1 MNDRGNCLKYV
12 RRLIISYLIT
22 FAIYNIGGF
31 ESTDILLGV
40 AFVAIYMLLGR
51 VSFGGKEATT
61 DNSDTSDGMADPADS
76 SHKYTPA
83 AGIVAFIWTI
93 LYVIYMGERIFSGLT
108 NPVFAGIY
116 VILTVAGL
124 FVALYMVIRRVI
136 SILVRR
142 SFSSIYNNDSDT
154 AASSYNNDSDTAASS
169 GIMST
174 TSVWRI
180 WIIYTAI
187 IFLCMLP
194 LFLLNFPGTLTV
206 DSFDQLSQARGL
218 APYSD
223 HHPWVHT
230 LVIKAFYSI
239 GYGISHNVYG
249 GIAAYTL
256 IQMIIV
262 AMSVSYAITVLGFGR
277 KSRVLML
284 LGFVLYPYNL
294 AYSITMWKDVLFAA
308 SVLVLTVTIF
318 RMFVLRSG
326 SRLMDVI
333 LFFISSLLMCMLRH
347 NGLYAYILTMIV
359 IFIYE
364 ITSYIK
370 CQKKHTIIDK
380 DSEGRR
386 RLIVTIVS
394 VAVVF
399 LVTAIVKG
407 PVKRTCNVEKDSIAY
422 NYAIPLQQI
431 ARVVHDGYELTSEE
445 AEALN
450 KINDID
456 YLKDNYSP
464 GGADLSVLWLIFGD
478 SEYFE
483 SHLGEYAVLWMKLG
497 LRYPDEYV
505 KAYLDQTKGYYVPM
519 APEQTEYYGI
529 MPNED
534 GFEPQPLL
542 GAGVRIKINEICTKL
557 HTMLPVYGILYS
569 MGACFMLLILGAAII
584 ILTDKCRLLTYLPAV
599 TLTLTLIAAT
609 PLVADLR
616 YAYPLMLCMP
626 SLICITVKPITK

>member
-1 MNDRGNCLKYV
+1 MKYV

-61 DNSDTSDGMADPADS
+61 DNSYTSDGMADPADS
-76 SHKYTPA
+76 SRKYTLA
-83 AGIVAFIWTI
+83 AGIVACIWTI
-93 LYVIYMGERIFSGLT
+93 LYVIYMGERIFSELT

-124 FVALYMVIRRVI
+124 FVALYVVLRLVI
-136 SILVRR
+136 SVLLSLAV
-142 SFSSIYNNDSDT
+142 SSIYNS
-154 AASSYNNDSDTAASS
+154 DSDTAASS

-174 TSVWRI
+174 TPTWKI
-180 WIIYTAI
+180 WTAYTAI

-333 LFFISSLLMCMLRH
+333 LFFISSLSMCMLRH
-347 NGLYAYILTMIV
+347 NGLYAYVPTMIV

-394 VAVVF
+394 VALVF
-399 LVTAIVKG
+399 PVTGIVKG
-407 PVKRTCNVEKDSIAY
+407 PVKRACNVEKDSIAY

-483 SHLGEYAVLWMKLG
+483 SHLGEYAALWMKLG
-497 LRYPDEYV
+497 LRYPGEYA

-534 GFEPQPLL
+534 GLEPQPLL

-584 ILTDKCRLLTYLPAV
+584 ILTDKCRLLTYLPVV

-626 SLICITVKPITK
+626 SLICITVKPVTK